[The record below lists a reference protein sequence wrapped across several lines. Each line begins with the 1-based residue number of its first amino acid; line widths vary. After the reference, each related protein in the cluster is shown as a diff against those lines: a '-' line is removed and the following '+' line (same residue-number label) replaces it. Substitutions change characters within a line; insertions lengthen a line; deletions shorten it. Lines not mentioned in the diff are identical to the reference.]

1 MSIFKFDL
9 YRGLRV
15 HQNDILAEAD
25 AIGRTLGVADD
36 LRGRIGVSASN
47 SSAPGPLRPAVVR
60 ALVEGSNSYVPLV
73 QLGDEVRRVVKSVLG
88 DDFDAAV
95 VNGAEAA
102 LATSYAALLA
112 PSQVGPGDSAR
123 ARVVVPY
130 ERHIEHHASY
140 GRAVPGIYKDI
151 FADRGATA
159 GELGLLGRR
168 LENVDIALVKL
179 AGARYPVHGIKS
191 YTVPLLRQVDA
202 LASATALART
212 ADLAPAELAGFVA
225 LGYDTPGFGHGQKD
239 PDGTSVLH
247 RRLGELAAERGIPF
261 VVDNA
266 WGMPFLG
273 TDLRRIGAD
282 VAFYS
287 MDKVAGGPTA
297 GLIIGREGPMVNIRR
312 ALGLHSERFGSVSA
326 HGKASHVA
334 FDPGKEGLTGTLAA
348 LRVLRDTPRAILDP
362 IDTTY
367 AIVQHEFERLRGQFK
382 PGIQISRSVNAGG
395 VEINYEATW
404 DGLADGEFGIPIFTH
419 EDRIAQTNILNNALA
434 RTGIV
439 PNLSDDANI
448 LITPGAGTWAQ
459 DGSLDEDRL
468 RLAVRGQLL
477 ALKLLQNWGDRLTTA
492 GG

>member
-1 MSIFKFDL
+1 MSVYKFDL

-15 HQNDILAEAD
+15 RQNEILEEAD
-25 AIGRTLGVADD
+25 ALGRTLGIPDA
-36 LRGRIGVSASN
+36 LRGKIGVSASN
-47 SSAPGPLRPAVVR
+47 SSAPGPLRPAVLD
-60 ALVEGSNSYVPLV
+60 ALVQGSHDYVPLV
-73 QLGDEVRRVVKSVLG
+73 QVGDEVRRVVKSVLG
-88 DDFDAAV
+88 DAYDAAV
-95 VNGAEAA
+95 VNGAEAG

-140 GRAVPGIYKDI
+140 GRTVPGIYKDL

-168 LENVDIALVKL
+168 LHNVDIALVKL

-191 YTVPLLRQVDA
+191 YPVPLLLNVNA
-202 LASATALART
+202 EASAGALART
-212 ADLAPAELAGFVA
+212 ADLDAAQLAGFVA
-225 LGYDTPGFGHGQKD
+225 LGYDTPGFGHSQKD
-239 PDGTSVLH
+239 ADGTSVLH
-247 RRLGELAAERGIPF
+247 RRLGELAFERGVPF

-297 GLIIGREGPMVNIRR
+297 GLIIGREEPMVNIRR
-312 ALGLHSERFGSVSA
+312 ALGIHSERFGSVSA
-326 HGKASHVA
+326 HGKGSHVS
-334 FDPGKEGLTGTLAA
+334 FDPGKEGLVGTLAA
-348 LRVLRDTPRAILDP
+348 LRVLRDTPQSITGP
-362 IDTTY
+362 IDRTF
-367 AIVQHEFERLRGQFK
+367 AIVQEEFEKLRAGFK
-382 PGIQISRSVNAGG
+382 PGILISKSVNAGG
-395 VEINYEATW
+395 VEINYERTW
-404 DGLADGEFGIPIFTH
+404 DGLAEGAFGIPVFTH

-434 RTGIV
+434 RFGVV

-448 LITPGAGTWAQ
+448 LITPGAGTWQA
-459 DGSLDEDRL
+459 DGALDEALL
-468 RLAVRGQLL
+468 RLVVRAQLL
-477 ALKLLQNWGDRLTTA
+477 ALKLLQDWGDRIA
-492 GG
+492 EGR